1 MSFPVKTDRFGLA
14 DGTRL
19 FVKSLNPNRTNSTV
33 EATNEDDDVVACEVL
48 TPRESPSVEY
58 RLKKDLT
65 DTYAKDIVLGGVTTV
80 TVGQTTKYYCLTSVS
95 LGTSAGGEPTV
106 AATGEEV
113 PDATPNGTYTL
124 EDALNIL
131 AKAKAQILAGAFSVS
146 GTKCHVGSCSAV
158 FSVKFVP
165 TEVGGELISWDC
177 TGGRIV
183 VTAQVTQAGSD
194 APTLTAAEGWTTT
207 AVPADN
213 YPDAQYT
220 TWNVTFTKFLTRDS
234 EEAE

>member
-19 FVKSLNPNRTNSTV
+19 FVKSLNPNKTNGTV

-48 TPRESPSVEY
+48 TPRESPTVEY
-58 RLKKDLT
+58 RLKKDLI
-65 DTYAKDIVLGGVTTV
+65 DTYAKDIVLGGVTSV
-80 TVGQTTKYYCLTSVS
+80 TVGNVTKHFCLTSVS

-106 AATGEEV
+106 AASGQEV

-124 EDALNIL
+124 EGALAIL
-131 AKAKAQILAGAFSVS
+131 AKAKAQILAAAFSVA
-146 GTKCHVGSCSAV
+146 GTKCHVGTCSAV

-165 TEVGGELISWDC
+165 TEVNGELIAWDC
-177 TGGRIV
+177 TNGRIV
-183 VTAQVTQAGSD
+183 VSAQVTQAGSEQ
-194 APTLTAAEGWTTT
+194 PTLTAAEGWIVT

-234 EEAE
+234 EEAA